1 MLNRSP
7 VTTTTPALTSIRVRA
22 SSTQTEFIRPV
33 RIVQSHSG
41 TQTEQEDNNNK
52 VVVIS
57 GNGRAL
63 PRVIDA
69 APKPKLSKLVD
80 LANQRGGSGSSWGD
94 DEDRPSVER
103 RSYTSRIPTPIKP
116 TVIPVVSSPSSSTKL
131 LSTPSKRELPDIPS
145 SKSSATSPTVVLTP
159 QLTKSRHHHH
169 GFVSA
174 SKSDPAASK
183 VLLPAE
189 QLQLPTTSTTTTQHL
204 TLPPPTGSSRPVKA
218 SFWGAWWRLWNLC
231 FFSYLLL
238 KKKERK
244 KSLDIL

>member
-103 RSYTSRIPTPIKP
+103 RSYTKP

-145 SKSSATSPTVVLTP
+145 SKSSAKSPTVVLTP

-189 QLQLPTTSTTTTQHL
+189 QLQLPTTTSTTTTQHL

-218 SFWGAWWRLWNLC
+218 SFWGAWWRL
-231 FFSYLLL
+231 
-238 KKKERK
+238 
-244 KSLDIL
+244 